1 MLYKRK
7 FFEYNKVT
15 FIINDDL
22 DTCVKDTHEMI
33 RAAHFSAVR
42 SAAFISELK
51 EGLLNYTNN
60 YFKERDCNILAIN
73 TDKDHL
79 HIVFEAYPNLNLSHF
94 INAFKSASSRR
105 MRTDFAEYL
114 KPFYWK
120 PYFWSMSYFVGT
132 VSEKSTQIVQ
142 DYIRNQ
148 DIR

>member
-1 MLYKRK
+1 MRK
-7 FFEYNKVT
+7 KKDYYINQHSCFLLQYHLVFVT
-15 FIINDDL
+15 KYRHRVIDG
-22 DTCVKDTHEMI
+22 
-33 RAAHFSAVR
+33 
-42 SAAFISELK
+42 ELK